1 MTKPNSILTDKAIDL
16 LVEIIRVTDNHH
28 APQIVEAALRDYLRK
43 LKEAAEKKQ
52 ENDNASK
59 E

>member
-28 APQIVEAALRDYLRK
+28 APQIVETALREYLRT
-43 LKEAAEKKQ
+43 LRERAESNQ
-52 ENDNASK
+52 GERV
-59 E
+59 EVLE

>member
-28 APQIVEAALRDYLRK
+28 APQIVETALREYLRT
-43 LKEAAEKKQ
+43 LRERQEKDV
-52 ENDNASK
+52 ERV
-59 E
+59 EVLE

>member
-28 APQIVEAALRDYLRK
+28 APQIVETALREYLRT
-43 LKEAAEKKQ
+43 LRERQEKDV
-52 ENDNASK
+52 ERV
-59 E
+59 EGLE